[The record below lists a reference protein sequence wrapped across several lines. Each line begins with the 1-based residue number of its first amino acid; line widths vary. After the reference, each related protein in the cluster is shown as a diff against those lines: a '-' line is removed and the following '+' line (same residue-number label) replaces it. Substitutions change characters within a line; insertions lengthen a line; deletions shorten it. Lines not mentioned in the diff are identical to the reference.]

1 MSADV
6 ISKMTRELSK
16 LKILSIEQVVQ
27 PFPAPP
33 ILNIFLWKLYGL
45 VLELV
50 GVIDAKGIDMAQ
62 PIWLWGCPA

>member
-6 ISKMTRELSK
+6 ISEMTRELSK

-33 ILNIFLWKLYGL
+33 ILNIFCENYMDWSLS
-45 VLELV
+45 
-50 GVIDAKGIDMAQ
+50 
-62 PIWLWGCPA
+62 